1 MENRL
6 RLQSAAGGGH
16 GDRVTDQARPQWSAI
31 DQPTTCRVQQSITV
45 ARYHQPAQ
53 VRM

>member
-1 MENRL
+1 MVTASQTRL
-6 RLQSAAGGGH
+6 VRM
-16 GDRVTDQARPQWSAI
+16 WSAI

-45 ARYHQPAQ
+45 ATSRPQ